1 MICILNSAKFVKNHM
16 TMKTVRLFLFT
27 ALISLPLLQF
37 AQTPMIFFKG
47 DSVNRMNEQ
56 NLKTGFWM
64 ERNGEYTHQGFYI
77 NSKKEGNWVTFL
89 SNDMVFKLETW
100 KNGLK
105 DGISL
110 QFDRKSKMT
119 GMENYKAG
127 ELNGLCV
134 YYAPASDFPQKEMSY
149 NMGKLEGMY
158 RIFYENGK
166 IQEESFYKDNQ
177 KSGPSRWY
185 GKTGRM
191 IAMYNYVNNQFDGM
205 QRTYYENDTTQCIS
219 NYANNLLNGEYKEY
233 YRNGVLK
240 LSGKYIDGLKEGD
253 WIEYDET
260 GNRLKTTKYKNNQ
273 PK

>member
-1 MICILNSAKFVKNHM
+1 MIILLKNDLP
-16 TMKTVRLFLFT
+16 MKTLRTLFL
-27 ALISLPLLQF
+27 ASMLILPFL
-37 AQTPMIFFKG
+37 AISQTPMVYFKG
-47 DSVNRMNEQ
+47 DSLNKTNAQ

-64 ERNGEYTHQGFYI
+64 ERNSEYTHQGYYI
-77 NSKKEGNWVTFL
+77 DSKKNGNWATFL
-89 SNDMVFKLETW
+89 SNDMLFKLETW
-100 KNGLK
+100 KNGVK

-110 QFDRKSKMT
+110 QFDRKSKLT
-119 GMENYKAG
+119 GLENYRDG

-166 IQEESFYKDNQ
+166 IQEESFYKDNL

-185 GKTGRM
+185 NKNGRM
-191 IAMYNYVNNQFDGM
+191 IAMYNYQNGNFEGM
-205 QRTYYENDTTQCIS
+205 QRTYYENDTTQSIS
-219 NYANNLLNGEYKEY
+219 NYSLNLLNGEYKEY

-240 LSGKYIDGLKEGD
+240 ATGKYLNGLKEGD

-260 GNRLKTTKYKNNQ
+260 GNRLKTTRYKAGVT
-273 PK
+273 K